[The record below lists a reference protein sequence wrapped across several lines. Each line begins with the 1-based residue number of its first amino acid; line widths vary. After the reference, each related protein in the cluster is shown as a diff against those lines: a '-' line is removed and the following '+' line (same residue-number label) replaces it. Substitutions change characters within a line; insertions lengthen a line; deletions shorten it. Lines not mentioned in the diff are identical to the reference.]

1 MLGGK
6 DGSFVREACRDR
18 AVNHLFICIVHQPA
32 HACAKNRRKKAP
44 RRRSRGDARPGTE
57 GASRSKIGN

>member
-18 AVNHLFICIVHQPA
+18 AVNHFFICIVHQPA
-32 HACAKNRRKKAP
+32 HACAKNRRKKSAAP
-44 RRRSRGDARPGTE
+44 ALSRRCSPGYQ
-57 GASRSKIGN
+57 GSIAQQNR